1 MCGDGT
7 NDVGALKRAH
17 VGISIVSNPEAEDSA
32 RQRRRPEDASWGE
45 NDESTVVHLGDASIA
60 SPFTSKSSSIQIVK
74 QLVRQGRC
82 TLVTTIQMYKILGV
96 NCLITAYY
104 LSTLYI
110 HGVKNGDQQL
120 TVVGQLGLAMF
131 FLFLS
136 YARSSQEARWPNAR
150 RQPFVERDDPAMH
163 PDGKFAPNGHPFM
176 ASFWEHKLL
185 SRSALLAYVVLALA
199 VTDIVPAMNELLEL
213 VPMPTIE
220 LQRTVA
226 LLMIAD
232 TAAVLALEALIQTS
246 SRWWTKK

>member
-1 MCGDGT
+1 
-7 NDVGALKRAH
+7 
-17 VGISIVSNPEAEDSA
+17 
-32 RQRRRPEDASWGE
+32 
-45 NDESTVVHLGDASIA
+45 
-60 SPFTSKSSSIQIVK
+60 
-74 QLVRQGRC
+74 
-82 TLVTTIQMYKILGV
+82 
-96 NCLITAYY
+96 
-104 LSTLYI
+104 
-110 HGVKNGDQQL
+110 
-120 TVVGQLGLAMF
+120 MF

-136 YARSSQEARWPNAR
+136 YARPAKRLAAERPPTGVFCVPVLASILGQSLLHLAALMLALQAV
-150 RQPFVERDDPAMH
+150 QPFVERDDPAMH
-163 PDGKFAPNGHPFM
+163 PDGKFAPNVVNSVMFLLSSVMQLNTFVVNYKGHPFM